1 MTKLFISDLHLHQT
15 RPEVTGVFQA
25 FIDELLTLS
34 TPNPELYILG
44 DLFEFWIGDDYEDPL
59 HSEITDQLKNL
70 VQAGIKTYLMHGNR
84 DFLIGENFL
93 SMTGIELLQEPTIF
107 SYKNKRVMLCHGD
120 QFCIDDVKY
129 QAYRKIVRN
138 LEWQRSFLNF
148 PINKRL
154 EILNEARDASIQS
167 RQMKSN
173 DIMDVNESEVA
184 AIIQKNNIDILIH
197 GHTHRPNSHTIDVDS
212 KKSVRLVLGDWAAS
226 AAKIIEWV
234 NAEPKLIDLIN

>member
-1 MTKLFISDLHLHQT
+1 
-15 RPEVTGVFQA
+15 
-25 FIDELLTLS
+25 
-34 TPNPELYILG
+34 
-44 DLFEFWIGDDYEDPL
+44 
-59 HSEITDQLKNL
+59 
-70 VQAGIKTYLMHGNR
+70 
-84 DFLIGENFL
+84 
-93 SMTGIELLQEPTIF
+93 MTGIELLQEPTIF

-184 AIIQKNNIDILIH
+184 AAIQKNNIDILIH
-197 GHTHRPNSHTIDVDS
+197 GHTHRPNSHTIDIGS
-212 KKSVRLVLGDWAAS
+212 KKSVRLVLGDWSAS

>member
-15 RPEVTGVFQA
+15 RPEVTSLFQA
-25 FIDELLTLS
+25 FIDNLLTIS

-44 DLFEFWIGDDYEDPL
+44 DLFEFWIGDDYNEPL
-59 HSEITDQLKNL
+59 HGEITDQLKKL
-70 VQAGIKTYLMHGNR
+70 VRSGIKTYLMHGNR

-93 SMTGIELLQEPTIF
+93 SKTGIELLQEPTIF
-107 SYKNKRVMLCHGD
+107 TYKNKRVMLSHGD
-120 QFCIDDVKY
+120 QFCIDDIEY

-138 LEWQRSFLNF
+138 QKWQKSFLNF

-167 RQMKSN
+167 QQMKSN
-173 DIMDVNESEVA
+173 AIMDVNESEVA
-184 AIIQKNNIDILIH
+184 EIIKKNNIDVLIH
-197 GHTHRPNSHTIDVDS
+197 GHTHRPNSHNIDVDS
-212 KKSVRLVLGDWAAS
+212 KKSVRLVLGDWS
-226 AAKIIEWV
+226 LTTAKIIEWV